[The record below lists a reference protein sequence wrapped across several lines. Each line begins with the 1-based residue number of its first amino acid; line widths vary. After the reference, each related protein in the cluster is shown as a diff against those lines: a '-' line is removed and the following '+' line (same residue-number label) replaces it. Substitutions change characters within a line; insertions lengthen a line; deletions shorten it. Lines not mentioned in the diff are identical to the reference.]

1 MVAVAVDSKNKLRE
15 IVKNRRKNIVDKEQ
29 KESIITYKI
38 LNNYNVLNCNNIL
51 VYISTHCEVSMINL
65 INELFK
71 LKKNVYVPKVI
82 GKDMKF
88 YKIESFD
95 NLLKSSF
102 GILEPIN
109 GVEYNYNLGDV
120 VIVPGLLFDKYNN
133 RIGYGG
139 GYYDK
144 FLKDKNMYK
153 IGVCFREF
161 YVEKIECES
170 HDIKMDLVVTE
181 M

>member
-1 MVAVAVDSKNKLRE
+1 MDSKNKLRE